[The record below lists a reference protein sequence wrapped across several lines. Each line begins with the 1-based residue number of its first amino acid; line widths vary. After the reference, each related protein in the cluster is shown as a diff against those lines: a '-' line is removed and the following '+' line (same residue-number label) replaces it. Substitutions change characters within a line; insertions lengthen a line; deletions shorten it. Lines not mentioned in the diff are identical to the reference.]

1 MSYILGKY
9 IYSNGVL
16 RRVNKKERI
25 YDIFTVCRKNK
36 FASCD
41 FFCCIFLLNISI
53 VYCACAWYKYQEGE
67 KGGILNQ
74 MERKPL
80 LKRLLSCALAA
91 AVTVN
96 GFIIPTL
103 AEDGSSSSFTKV
115 SNDSVSAKFS
125 NMEKND
131 GYRNV
136 ALS

>member
-1 MSYILGKY
+1 M
-9 IYSNGVL
+9 
-16 RRVNKKERI
+16 
-25 YDIFTVCRKNK
+25 
-36 FASCD
+36 
-41 FFCCIFLLNISI
+41 
-53 VYCACAWYKYQEGE
+53 
-67 KGGILNQ
+67 
-74 MERKPL
+74 
-80 LKRLLSCALAA
+80 LSCALAA